1 MTATNPTPTATEPQG
16 YTAARA
22 PAPRKTSGAQQST
35 KRALDPYSPAPLYL
49 MGGLIAAGAL
59 VAFWSGATDLGAAG
73 LRPALMMLALE
84 GAATIVGGFVGFLF
98 GLPRFDY
105 AAREAAAATAAAPA
119 ARAAG
124 PSAGAG
130 AVAATQATAGK
141 TPVRYRPNANLDEIA
156 DWLTKIIVGIGL
168 TQLLNIGPNLRN
180 MAAYIVKEC
189 GTGCPSQPLVA
200 SVIVFATVAGLL
212 FGYLWTRLRYVKLAA
227 ATDVDTTETLK
238 QMDADLVKEFGVG
251 GKRSDAGVGADN
263 VIAVASEDPN
273 KGNFGGHAV
282 ANGRALRATI
292 EPSEL
297 GEGLYRV
304 QLTVSSTDARKPLRG
319 TVTFYLHP
327 TFKPDIVTRDVVDG
341 VASLALVAYG
351 VFTVG
356 ARADGGKTELELD
369 LDQHPDATPDF
380 RSR

>member
-16 YTAARA
+16 YTAARE
-22 PAPRKTSGAQQST
+22 PAPRKTSGAQTSS
-35 KRALDPYSPAPLYL
+35 KRSLDPYSPAPLYV

-59 VAFWSGATDLGAAG
+59 VAFWSGATDLRTAG
-73 LRPALMMLALE
+73 LRPALMMLALQ
-84 GAATIVGGFVGFLF
+84 GAATLVGGFVGFLF

-105 AAREAAAATAAAPA
+105 AAREAAAATPAAPA
-119 ARAAG
+119 TRATA
-124 PSAGAG
+124 PAAAG

-251 GKRSDAGVGADN
+251 GMKRSEAAVGADD
-263 VIAVASEDPN
+263 VIAEASEDPN

-282 ANGRALRATI
+282 ANGRALRAII

-297 GEGLYRV
+297 GEGLYRI
-304 QLTVSSTDARKPLRG
+304 QLAVSSTDARKPLRG

-327 TFKPDIVTRDVVDG
+327 TFKPDIVKRDVVDG
-341 VASLALVAYG
+341 VASLAIVAYG
-351 VFTVG
+351 AFTVG

-369 LDQHPDATPDF
+369 LEQHPDATPDF